1 MATVPWLVALL
12 HAHRCMAE
20 KKKENLTQK
29 QIREKREK
37 AGRALEE
44 GEPVQKVT
52 DQSGGAKR
60 GGYFKK
66 RDYGT

>member
-1 MATVPWLVALL
+1 MTDN
-12 HAHRCMAE
+12 
-20 KKKENLTQK
+20 KKQERISPK

-52 DQSGGAKR
+52 DLPSGAKR
-60 GGYFKK
+60 DSYFKR
-66 RDYGT
+66 RDYK

>member
-1 MATVPWLVALL
+1 MVTRIPNRLIGGLKFFL
-12 HAHRCMAE
+12 R
-20 KKKENLTQK
+20 
-29 QIREKREK
+29 REK